1 MDRRYP
7 IPVLLIFLTWFSLAA
22 DAYAA
27 PPPEDR
33 QEIGARE
40 KIIDSLYNPPVSGTG
55 SVMEFDTRVIDA
67 GELEEEG
74 GPKEYEFRWTNT
86 GGAPV
91 SVLKVT
97 TTCGCAVPSF
107 DRNPVPPGAESSLK
121 VTYHPKGHPGKFDR
135 RIFVY
140 TDLSGT
146 SPAAVL
152 SLKGNVRAAS
162 APVWL
167 YRFQMGSLYLR
178 RTEIRFEGSVR
189 AVERI
194 MCMNAGPSP
203 LTVGVETALLPP
215 FLSFRCEPETIP
227 PGGEADIVISY
238 DPEVVPVRMMNYVPV
253 ILTGIDL
260 PPSQRTIKVVFGSG
274 RQ

>member
-1 MDRRYP
+1 MDLRYS
-7 IPVLLIFLTWFSLAA
+7 IPAVLIFLAGAVQVA
-22 DAYAA
+22 DAQSSS
-27 PPPEDR
+27 PPEDR
-33 QEIGARE
+33 QEIRDRE
-40 KIIDSLYNPPVSGTG
+40 RIIDSLYNPRISEAGTVMDFVS
-55 SVMEFDTRVIDA
+55 EVIDA
-67 GELEEEG
+67 GEMDEDG
-74 GPKEYEFRWTNT
+74 GPQEYEFRWTNT
-86 GGAPV
+86 GGTPV
-91 SVLKVT
+91 SVVKVT

-107 DRNPVPPGAESSLK
+107 DRSPVMPGTESSLK

-152 SLKGNVRAAS
+152 FLKGNVRAAS

-178 RTEIRFEGSVR
+178 RTEIRFEGSAR

-238 DPEVVPVRMMNYVPV
+238 DPEAVPVRMMNYVPV